1 MSRYGVLF
9 KVCGD
14 GYMEEVTAKQKNQNL
29 VFYCRS
35 ELEALSFAYP
45 TATKENDVK
54 TRNPIC
60 VNATFCQYKHTMRNM
75 PIILLRG
82 CWHRLRGTTIP

>member
-1 MSRYGVLF
+1 MSRYRVLV
-9 KVCGD
+9 KVFGD
-14 GYMEEVTAKQKNQNL
+14 GCMEEVTAKQQNRTF

-35 ELEALSFAYP
+35 QLEPLSSAYP

-60 VNATFCQYKHTMRNM
+60 VNATFCQYKHTMGNM

-82 CWHRLRGTTIP
+82 CWHRLRGTTVP